1 MIKNQT
7 DFECV
12 VVGAGVVG
20 LSVARSIAKR
30 NKQVLVI
37 EKNKRF
43 GEETSSRNSGV
54 IHAGIYYPKNSL
66 KATFCKKGNSE
77 IYSYAKKRGINF
89 NKCGKL
95 IIANSSFEEKIL
107 SQIKTNAQKNGIIL
121 KYKNKTHLKKIEP
134 NLNCFSAL
142 YSETSGIMDY

>member
-12 VVGAGVVG
+12 IVGAGVVG
-20 LSVARSIAKR
+20 LSVARSIAKL

-43 GEETSSRNSGV
+43 GVETSSRNSGV

-66 KATFCKKGNSE
+66 KAIFCKKGNSE

-95 IIANSSFEEKIL
+95 IIANSSYEEKIL
-107 SQIKTNAQKNGIIL
+107 SQIKTKHI
-121 KYKNKTHLKKIEP
+121 
-134 NLNCFSAL
+134 
-142 YSETSGIMDY
+142 